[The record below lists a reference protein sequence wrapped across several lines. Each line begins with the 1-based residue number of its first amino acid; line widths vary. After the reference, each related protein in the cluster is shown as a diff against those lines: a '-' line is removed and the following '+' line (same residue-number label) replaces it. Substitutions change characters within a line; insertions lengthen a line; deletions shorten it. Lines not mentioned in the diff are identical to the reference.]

1 MTSRT
6 SHPITKNCVPIA
18 SPCVELLSQYQ
29 RKSLWLKT
37 AASRLQYVASPE
49 ADLVVL
55 IVRMERA
62 TDSVLEAMVLIFYY
76 QTHRQNRGGGE
87 HLLNSRH
94 SIIRPPK
101 TSQVGTSEADIG
113 SKKIV
118 PLRLID
124 RDHYQA
130 NELLGLVIG
139 VIYLRL

>member
-1 MTSRT
+1 M
-6 SHPITKNCVPIA
+6 
-18 SPCVELLSQYQ
+18 ELLSQYQ

-55 IVRMERA
+55 IVRMEGA
-62 TDSVLEAMVLIFYY
+62 TDSVVEAMVLIFYY
-76 QTHRQNRGGGE
+76 ETQRQNRGGRE
-87 HLLNSRH
+87 HLPNFRH

-101 TSQVGTSEADIG
+101 TSQVGTSEADVS
-113 SKKIV
+113 SKKII